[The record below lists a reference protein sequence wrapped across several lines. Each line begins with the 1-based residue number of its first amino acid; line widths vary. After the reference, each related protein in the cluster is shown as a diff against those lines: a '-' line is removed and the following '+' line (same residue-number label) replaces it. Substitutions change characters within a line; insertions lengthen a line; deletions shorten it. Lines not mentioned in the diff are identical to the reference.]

1 MCVCARSNAWTA
13 CKQDFAA
20 AASKHHKAPTQIC
33 HRSRKPSSTKQSVH
47 LNEHREVRDGMLF
60 FLFLFA
66 SGALRRSS
74 PQERR
79 QARRKRGQ
87 RRKRNNERSRNGNER
102 TRKATNTKRTA
113 NEKTKQNE
121 PNEQN
126 ERTNK
131 HNEAKRKQRTN
142 ERRPRRLRRKPPARL
157 SAGGVRASP
166 RSRPPPGP
174 P

>member
-1 MCVCARSNAWTA
+1 MCVCARSNAWTT
-13 CKQDFAA
+13 CEQDFTA

-60 FLFLFA
+60 FLFCLRCPSPVESPGAA
-66 SGALRRSS
+66 SGETKKGKTETTKQRTK
-74 PQERR
+74 QK
-79 QARRKRGQ
+79 RKRTNKKGKEHTTDS
-87 RRKRNNERSRNGNER
+87 KR
-102 TRKATNTKRTA
+102 
-113 NEKTKQNE
+113 KTKQNE
-121 PNEQN
+121 PNKQN

-131 HNEAKRKQRTN
+131 QIEAQRKQRTN